1 MPRRSLAVLLTLSL
15 IVGFANPAA
24 ADLNP
29 IPSDDRERVLTKP
42 WDSHLDPR
50 KFWITYGA
58 LGGLSIMP
66 RPVFLKNMTKE
77 DFCETSL
84 TNCVEQSQTVMAS
97 GQATFCAET
106 QQVPCVEK
114 LEIRKTG
121 QTQWQTA
128 KFENYWDATPS
139 EATLTEFRKIV
150 ESQKNFSG
158 IRQISTNKGW
168 ASNTA
173 LKLMGSGPG
182 PLMFSAPEF
191 PSKGGTTKY
200 LVEPTFIQF
209 LNNYRQGRF
218 TSITYDTFYVNVRPI
233 AEVTSPAAMAS
244 VEAVVL
250 SASGKPMHMGFG
262 VGAHNRNY
270 YSVDGRYAYAAGF
283 DSSLEL
289 QITMQIP
296 SEIGGWFHSRLTDP
310 NLQLSNISPGVSRLV
325 ISGASAEVP
334 ITNTAVEA
342 FDPANEKYLDYTF
355 GKNNEDMEYRR
366 QNGGGGMAGGFW
378 DPNNGLDSFK
388 FWFSK
393 IDEQAKGRISTW
405 SVARMPIQRLG
416 NNPCLNRTDRIQGLI
431 NTNAMVY
438 QSLVPEYKNG
448 FLNYEV
454 MGVHKDLNGEVQRG
468 QYDLIMRS
476 DAARCLYRFSSAPVS
491 GTITVVDSN
500 GQPQVATTTLGE
512 SRGWLR
518 LSAKNFTFSEKTV
531 RVKLTQSR
539 RSEITCVSRTNPG
552 KIKKISGT
560 KPRCPNGFRR
570 SA

>member
-1 MPRRSLAVLLTLSL
+1 MRRRLLAGIVSLSLVFGFATPSLA
-15 IVGFANPAA
+15 
-24 ADLNP
+24 DQNP
-29 IPSDDRERVLTKP
+29 IPIDDRERVFTKP
-42 WDSHLDPR
+42 WDSHLDI
-50 KFWITYGA
+50 KKMWLTYGA
-58 LGGLSIMP
+58 LGGLAIMP
-66 RPVFLKNMTKE
+66 GSVFLKNMSTE
-77 DFCETSL
+77 EFCETSL
-84 TNCVEQSQTVMAS
+84 RDCVGLNQNVMAA

-106 QQVPCVEK
+106 KQIPCVEK
-114 LEIRKTG
+114 LEIRRTG
-121 QTQWQTA
+121 QAQWQET
-128 KFENYWDATPS
+128 KFDNYWDATPS
-139 EATLTEFRKIV
+139 ESTIAQFRKNL
-150 ESQKNFSG
+150 EGQKNFSG
-158 IRQISTNKGW
+158 IRQISIKKGW
-168 ASNTA
+168 ASNPA

-200 LVEPTFIQF
+200 LVEPYFVQF
-209 LNNYRQGRF
+209 FNDFRQGKF
-218 TSITYDTFYVNVRPI
+218 ASVTYDTFYVNIRPI
-233 AEVTSPAAMAS
+233 AELISSDSKAS

-250 SASGKPMHMGFG
+250 SETGKPLHGGFG
-262 VGAHNRNY
+262 VGGHNGNY
-270 YSVDGRYAYAAGF
+270 YSVDGRSAFAAAF
-283 DSSLEL
+283 DPGLEL

-310 NLQLSNISPGVSRLV
+310 NLQLSNIAPGVSRLV
-325 ISGASAEVP
+325 ISGASADVP

-342 FDPANEKYLDYTF
+342 FDPANEEYYEYTF
-355 GKNNEDMEYRR
+355 GKNHEDMEYRR
-366 QNGGGGMAGGFW
+366 RNGQGGMAGGFW

-393 IDEQAKGRISTW
+393 LDEQAKGKISAW

-416 NNPCLNRTDRIQGLI
+416 NNQCLNRTDRIQGLI

-512 SRGWLR
+512 SNGWLR

-539 RSEITCVSRTNPG
+539 RSEITCVSTSKPVKTRKIAGLNP
-552 KIKKISGT
+552 K
-560 KPRCPNGFRR
+560 CPTGFKVRG
-570 SA
+570 